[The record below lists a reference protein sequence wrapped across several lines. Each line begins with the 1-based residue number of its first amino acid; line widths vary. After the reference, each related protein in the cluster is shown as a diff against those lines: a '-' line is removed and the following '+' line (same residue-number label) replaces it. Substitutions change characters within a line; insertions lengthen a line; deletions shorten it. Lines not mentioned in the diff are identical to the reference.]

1 EQAHIFTAD
10 AAERIE
16 QIILTGSVD
25 IPRDLFNFFPTP
37 ENLVTDMVL
46 RAEPAAGE
54 RVLEPE
60 FGDGRILK
68 ALKLAAPDAL
78 ITGIELNDE
87 RFLAVKNDSVLST
100 GAELVHTDFLGYQP
114 DETFDVI
121 VMNPPFLKRSDVKHV
136 MHAIAMLAKRGRLQ
150 AILSAGVLFRED
162 TLTKALR
169 ERVKQ
174 LGGQISP
181 LPDDTFRESG
191 TKVKTARLEI
201 DLRR

>member
-1 EQAHIFTAD
+1 
-10 AAERIE
+10 
-16 QIILTGSVD
+16 
-25 IPRDLFNFFPTP
+25 
-37 ENLVTDMVL
+37 M
-46 RAEPAAGE
+46 
-54 RVLEPE
+54 
-60 FGDGRILK
+60 
-68 ALKLAAPDAL
+68 
-78 ITGIELNDE
+78 
-87 RFLAVKNDSVLST
+87 KNDSVLST

>member
-1 EQAHIFTAD
+1 MLEAAGGKWNRKEQAHIFTAD

-87 RFLAVKNDSVLST
+87 RFLAVKN
-100 GAELVHTDFLGYQP
+100 
-114 DETFDVI
+114 
-121 VMNPPFLKRSDVKHV
+121 
-136 MHAIAMLAKRGRLQ
+136 
-150 AILSAGVLFRED
+150 
-162 TLTKALR
+162 
-169 ERVKQ
+169 
-174 LGGQISP
+174 
-181 LPDDTFRESG
+181 
-191 TKVKTARLEI
+191 
-201 DLRR
+201 

>member
-1 EQAHIFTAD
+1 M
-10 AAERIE
+10 
-16 QIILTGSVD
+16 
-25 IPRDLFNFFPTP
+25 FNFFPTP

-100 GAELVHTDFLGYQP
+100 GPSWCIPTFLGTSP
-114 DETFDVI
+114 
-121 VMNPPFLKRSDVKHV
+121 MKLL
-136 MHAIAMLAKRGRLQ
+136 MLSL
-150 AILSAGVLFRED
+150 
-162 TLTKALR
+162 
-169 ERVKQ
+169 
-174 LGGQISP
+174 
-181 LPDDTFRESG
+181 
-191 TKVKTARLEI
+191 
-201 DLRR
+201 

>member
-1 EQAHIFTAD
+1 
-10 AAERIE
+10 
-16 QIILTGSVD
+16 
-25 IPRDLFNFFPTP
+25 
-37 ENLVTDMVL
+37 MVL

-100 GAELVHTDFLGYQP
+100 GPSWCIPTFLGTSP
-114 DETFDVI
+114 MKLFDVI

-181 LPDDTFRESG
+181 LPDDTFRSPEQRS
-191 TKVKTARLEI
+191 KQPALKLIFAAN
-201 DLRR
+201 

>member
-1 EQAHIFTAD
+1 
-10 AAERIE
+10 
-16 QIILTGSVD
+16 
-25 IPRDLFNFFPTP
+25 
-37 ENLVTDMVL
+37 
-46 RAEPAAGE
+46 
-54 RVLEPE
+54 E

-100 GAELVHTDFLGYQP
+100 GVELVHTDFLGYQP